1 MIEENLVKSAH
12 DVSLG
17 GIITALSKM
26 SIRGNKGFKLD
37 KLKILMNK
45 FEYFFGEDQG
55 RYILEI
61 SKDDLKKVETILKEN
76 SVHCDNLGIVTSKE
90 IIIDN
95 EPILSVDELIQSN
108 TKWLKEYM
116 VQ

>member
-1 MIEENLVKSAH
+1 
-12 DVSLG
+12 
-17 GIITALSKM
+17 M
-26 SIRGNKGFKLD
+26 SIKGNKGFKLE

-45 FEYFFGEDQG
+45 FEYFFCEDQG

-61 SKDDLKKVETILKEN
+61 SKDNLKKVEAILKKN
-76 SVHCDNLGIVTSKE
+76 SVHFDKLGVVTSKE

-108 TKWLKEYM
+108 TKWLREYM
-116 VQ
+116 VQQ

>member
-1 MIEENLVKSAH
+1 MIEKNLIKSAH

-26 SIRGNKGFKLD
+26 SILGNKGFKLN
-37 KLKILMNK
+37 KLKILLNK

-61 SKDDLKKVETILKEN
+61 SKNNLEKVETILKEN
-76 SVHCDNLGIVTSKE
+76 SVYFDQLGVVTSKE

-95 EPILSVDELIQSN
+95 EPIFNIDELIQSN
-108 TKWLKEYM
+108 TSWLKKYM
-116 VQ
+116 AQ

>member
-1 MIEENLVKSAH
+1 MVWIWISAILI
-12 DVSLG
+12 SLG

-26 SIRGNKGFKLD
+26 SIKGNKGFKLN
-37 KLKILMNK
+37 KLKFLMNK

-55 RYILEI
+55 RYIIEI
-61 SKDDLKKVETILKEN
+61 SKENSEKIETILKEN
-76 SVHCDNLGIVTSKE
+76 SVHCDQLGIVTNKE

-95 EPILSVDELIQSN
+95 EPIVSVDELIQSN

>member
-1 MIEENLVKSAH
+1 MIEENLIKSAH

-26 SIRGNKGFKLD
+26 SILGNKGFKLN

-61 SKDDLKKVETILKEN
+61 SKDNLKKVETILKEN
-76 SVHCDNLGIVTSKE
+76 SVHFDQLGVVTSKE

-95 EPILSVDELIQSN
+95 EPIINIDELIKSN
-108 TKWLKEYM
+108 TSWLKKYM